1 MKKFKSF
8 IKEDAAGQIQNIDDR
23 NLVNN
28 LETINNYLDQLT
40 VKPYQN
46 APIFLT
52 QLRGALERYGIQL
65 PQEATPQFMDLGAEL
80 VYALGETGYHLYIVY
95 DPNEEDS
102 FVDGYAQIVTEDE
115 LNDLMD
121 MDLASVMDHDPIKM
135 RPSTWYA
142 PREDDGGNTSEYA

>member
-80 VYALGETGYHLYIVY
+80 VCSRQLWLSSIHRLRY
-95 DPNEEDS
+95 
-102 FVDGYAQIVTEDE
+102 
-115 LNDLMD
+115 
-121 MDLASVMDHDPIKM
+121 K
-135 RPSTWYA
+135 R
-142 PREDDGGNTSEYA
+142 

>member
-46 APIFLT
+46 APIFT
-52 QLRGALERYGIQL
+52 TCWI
-65 PQEATPQFMDLGAEL
+65 
-80 VYALGETGYHLYIVY
+80 
-95 DPNEEDS
+95 
-102 FVDGYAQIVTEDE
+102 
-115 LNDLMD
+115 
-121 MDLASVMDHDPIKM
+121 
-135 RPSTWYA
+135 
-142 PREDDGGNTSEYA
+142 SEFLITH